1 MRLLWKPDPLTT
13 SQVSVITTAT
23 NPTLLS
29 NSRPH
34 LANRD
39 PPCIDH
45 PIPSHTENWL
55 VAILRKHLQT
65 AWDLVSQTRLWI
77 TDTSHVRQATGE
89 ISSGEMGDAQKD
101 EERGVMQVCDRENM
115 MRFIRTAYGDLS
127 ESDYPLLPISRRS
140 QGERPG
146 PATWLLMEEM
156 DMRRNRRTGRN
167 GVLAMRNSA
176 KIVTQSGGVIS
187 NSEKIR
193 CT

>member
-1 MRLLWKPDPLTT
+1 MRFLWKPDPLTT
-13 SQVSVITTAT
+13 SQVSVTTTVT

-29 NSRPH
+29 NPRPH
-34 LANRD
+34 PANRD
-39 PPCIDH
+39 PPHIDH

-77 TDTSHVRQATGE
+77 TNTFHVRGNTGNTFK
-89 ISSGEMGDAQKD
+89 SGNAQK
-101 EERGVMQVCDRENM
+101 EEDRCVMQDCDRENM

-127 ESDYPLLPISRRS
+127 ELDYPLLPISGTS
-140 QGERPG
+140 QGEMPG

-156 DMRRNRRTGRN
+156 GRRRNRRTERN
-167 GVLAMRNSA
+167 GVLAIRNSA